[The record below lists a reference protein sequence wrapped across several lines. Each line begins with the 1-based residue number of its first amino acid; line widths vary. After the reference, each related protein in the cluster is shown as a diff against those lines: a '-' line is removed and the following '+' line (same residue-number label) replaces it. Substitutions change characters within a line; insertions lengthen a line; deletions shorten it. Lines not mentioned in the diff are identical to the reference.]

1 MPALTRAYPRAIG
14 MVEDAARAGER
25 GEVVTTRLGRSSPPG
40 HDSDTWNET
49 VSSAEATRAR
59 DRGRAW
65 GRFTRNF
72 IVQGTAAEWALCWMG
87 SIRRRLHELNDAGA
101 LVDGPH
107 LVFFL
112 HDEVVVHA
120 PADLAD
126 QVAGVI
132 SDAAVDAGRLLFG
145 QLPAQFPVTIAIVD
159 NYGQAK

>member
-1 MPALTRAYPRAIG
+1 
-14 MVEDAARAGER
+14 
-25 GEVVTTRLGRSSPPG
+25 
-40 HDSDTWNET
+40 
-49 VSSAEATRAR
+49 
-59 DRGRAW
+59 
-65 GRFTRNF
+65 
-72 IVQGTAAEWALCWMG
+72 MG